1 MAPSLECSAS
11 QGVGHPE
18 ASPDCD
24 GAGRAG
30 CGVERQTN
38 VTDAGALPRARP
50 PTRRLL
56 FILRSARDVSSAVCG
71 PRHPRS
77 VPLWACL
84 VGNAGH
90 GLLTPGRAASL
101 QSAGLSLRVSEQN
114 RSRLRGE
121 LAAFMFSLWVKLT
134 VGAACSRCSS
144 TRHQTVPGAA
154 CHCPPPTGTLG
165 DTCCQGFCRE
175 PFWPCDTSPECP
187 RRLVAP
193 NAFPC
198 ACSTSACLWRGICRL
213 LPFPTGLLVSL
224 LWSLRVSFQS

>member
-11 QGVGHPE
+11 QGVGHLE

-38 VTDAGALPRARP
+38 VTDVGALPRARP

-90 GLLTPGRAASL
+90 GLLTPGCAASL

-114 RSRLRGE
+114 RSCLRGE
-121 LAAFMFSLWVKLT
+121 LAAFVFSLWVKLT

-154 CHCPPPTGTLG
+154 CHCPPPRGHSATPAARVFAGSHSG
-165 DTCCQGFCRE
+165 R
-175 PFWPCDTSPECP
+175 
-187 RRLVAP
+187 VAP
-193 NAFPC
+193 HLNVPDD
-198 ACSTSACLWRGICRL
+198 
-213 LPFPTGLLVSL
+213 
-224 LWSLRVSFQS
+224 